1 VSDAGADAPVLVV
14 LVNNRTDWAHVVE
27 RGWYRIPLK
36 HMPNP
41 VAASY
46 LAFYQSRV
54 FGADAFRVR
63 FYAPVLRYRLAT
75 RRELLPDQPDHPR
88 ADEQYYRV
96 EVGPLV
102 ELAYPVPS
110 RRLRRIT
117 FIPTTL
123 RRLEEADEI
132 NDLWLGDD
140 VEEMLWSLFR
150 DAGLKAERR
159 LEIGE
164 GKHRYVG
171 RRRWGRRRL
180 LRRADPSCD
189 ARRLARAR
197 RPALGDTRRARCVC
211 RACQDGVKAE
221 HPRVKITTRVPQA
234 SKRARRRLLSLTP
247 KPEQCHYA
255 KTMPCRMA

>member
-164 GKHRYVG
+164 GKHRYVVPLAVPDG
-171 RRRWGRRRL
+171 EGGGV
-180 LRRADPSCD
+180 AVFCD
-189 ARRLARAR
+189 EQT
-197 RPALGDTRRARCVC
+197 RPATLGGWRVLGVPPSEIRGAPDACV
-211 RACQDGVKAE
+211 E
-221 HPRVKITTRVPQA
+221 RVRTALKQNTRV
-234 SKRARRRLLSLTP
+234 
-247 KPEQCHYA
+247 
-255 KTMPCRMA
+255 